1 MLLKGSARV
10 AEIPT
15 YTTTIQYHTTQYM
28 KTIKSTYIP
37 ELASK
42 TLAQIDAAMAS
53 MTVTGCIDQ
62 INWPELYPVAPQT
75 TFILAHTDHMLYV
88 RYEVKGEVPLATK
101 TNDLELV
108 NEDACVE
115 IFIADQDNTH
125 YWNFE
130 FNPAGVCNASHRKE
144 RKVDV
149 VRLNAEQLTSI
160 QRYGQQL
167 CAAHW
172 TLLIGIPL
180 SLIELDLTKEHSRR
194 ANLYKC
200 GDKTPMKHY
209 ASWNPIKAE
218 APAFHLPAFF
228 GEVIFE

>member
-1 MLLKGSARV
+1 
-10 AEIPT
+10 
-15 YTTTIQYHTTQYM
+15 M
-28 KTIKSTYIP
+28 KTIKSTYLP
-37 ELASK
+37 ELVGLS
-42 TLAQIDAAMAS
+42 LAKIDAIMA
-53 MTVTGCIDQ
+53 TTPVAGKIDQ
-62 INWPELYPVAPQT
+62 INWPDQYPAAPQT
-75 TFILAHTDHMLYV
+75 TFTLAHTDQMLYV
-88 RYEVKGEVPLATK
+88 RYEVKGEVPLSTK

-115 IFIADQDNTH
+115 IFIADADNTH

-149 VRLNAEQLTSI
+149 VRLNAEQLASI

-180 SLIELDLTKEHSRR
+180 SLIDIDLTKESSRR

-200 GDKTPMKHY
+200 GDKTAMKHY
-209 ASWNPIKAE
+209 ASWNAISAP
-218 APAFHLPAFF
+218 APAFHLPEFF
-228 GEVIFE
+228 GEIQF

>member
-1 MLLKGSARV
+1 
-10 AEIPT
+10 
-15 YTTTIQYHTTQYM
+15 M
-28 KTIKSTYIP
+28 KTTKAIYTP
-37 ELASK
+37 DLEGK
-42 TLAQIDAAMAS
+42 TLAQIDATLAAMP
-53 MTVTGCIDQ
+53 TTGHIDQ
-62 INWPELYPVAPQT
+62 INWPDLYPVAPQT
-75 TFILAHTDHMLYV
+75 TFTLAHTDEMLYV
-88 RYEVKGEVPLATK
+88 RYEVKGEVPLSTK

-115 IFIADQDNTH
+115 IFIGDEDNTH

-149 VRLNAEQLTSI
+149 VRLNAEQLASI

-180 SLIELDLTKEHSRR
+180 SLIELDLTQEHSRR

-200 GDKTPMKHY
+200 GDKTAMKHY
-209 ASWNPIKAE
+209 ASWNPIEAE

-228 GEVIFE
+228 GEILF

>member
-1 MLLKGSARV
+1 
-10 AEIPT
+10 
-15 YTTTIQYHTTQYM
+15 M
-28 KTIKSTYIP
+28 KTTKSIYLP
-37 ELASK
+37 ELLGLS
-42 TLAQIDAAMAS
+42 LAKIDAALAAAP
-53 MTVTGCIDQ
+53 VAGEIDSL
-62 INWPELYPVAPQT
+62 NWMEQYPVAPRT
-75 TFILAHTDHMLYV
+75 TFTIAHTNEMLYV
-88 RYEVKGEVPLATK
+88 RYEVKGEMPLATK

-115 IFIADQDNTH
+115 IFIGDADNTH

-149 VRLNAEQLTSI
+149 VRLNAEQLASI

-172 TLLIGIPL
+172 TLLVGIPL
-180 SLIELDLTKEHSRR
+180 ALIDLDLTRERARR

-209 ASWNPIKAE
+209 ASWNPIEVE
-218 APAFHLPAFF
+218 APAFHLPEFF
-228 GEVIFE
+228 GEIQF

>member
-1 MLLKGSARV
+1 
-10 AEIPT
+10 
-15 YTTTIQYHTTQYM
+15 M
-28 KTIKSTYIP
+28 KTTKSIYLP
-37 ELASK
+37 ELSGLS
-42 TLAQIDAAMAS
+42 LAKIDAALAAAP
-53 MTVTGCIDQ
+53 VAGEIDTL
-62 INWPELYPVAPQT
+62 NWVEQYPVAPRT
-75 TFILAHTDHMLYV
+75 TFTIAHTNEMLYV

-115 IFIADQDNTH
+115 IFIGDADNTH

-149 VRLNAEQLTSI
+149 VRLNAEQLASV

-172 TLLIGIPL
+172 TLLVGIPL
-180 SLIELDLTKEHSRR
+180 ALIDLDLTRERARR

-209 ASWNPIKAE
+209 ASWSPINAP
-218 APAFHLPAFF
+218 APAFHLPEFF
-228 GEVIFE
+228 GEIQF

>member
-1 MLLKGSARV
+1 
-10 AEIPT
+10 
-15 YTTTIQYHTTQYM
+15 M
-28 KTIKSTYIP
+28 KTTKSTYTP
-37 ELASK
+37 ELSCLSLAK
-42 TLAQIDAAMAS
+42 IDATLAAMPVSGKIDTLNWVEQFPAA
-53 MTVTGCIDQ
+53 
-62 INWPELYPVAPQT
+62 PET
-75 TFILAHTDHMLYV
+75 RFTLAHTDEMLYV

-101 TNDLELV
+101 TEDLQLV

-115 IFIADQDNTH
+115 IFISDADNTH

-149 VRLNAEQLTSI
+149 VRLNAEQLQSI
-160 QRYGQQL
+160 KRFSVQL

-172 TLLIGIPL
+172 SLLVGIPFA
-180 SLIELDLTKEHSRR
+180 LIDLDLTHEHARR

-209 ASWNPIKAE
+209 ASWNPINAP
-218 APAFHLPAFF
+218 APAFHLPEFF
-228 GEVIFE
+228 GEIQFD

>member
-1 MLLKGSARV
+1 
-10 AEIPT
+10 
-15 YTTTIQYHTTQYM
+15 M
-28 KTIKSTYIP
+28 KTTKSTYLP
-37 ELASK
+37 ELVGLS
-42 TLAQIDAAMAS
+42 LAKIDVIMA
-53 MTVTGCIDQ
+53 TTPVAGRIDQ
-62 INWPELYPVAPQT
+62 INWPEQYPTAPQT
-75 TFILAHTDHMLYV
+75 TFTIAHTDQMLYV

-101 TNDLELV
+101 INDLELV

-115 IFIADQDNTH
+115 IFIGDADNTH

-149 VRLNAEQLTSI
+149 VRLNEEQLASI

-180 SLIELDLTKEHSRR
+180 SLIDLDLTKESSRR

-200 GDKTPMKHY
+200 GDKTAMKHY
-209 ASWNPIKAE
+209 ASWNGISVP
-218 APAFHLPAFF
+218 APAFHLPEFF
-228 GEVIFE
+228 GDIQFN

>member
-1 MLLKGSARV
+1 
-10 AEIPT
+10 
-15 YTTTIQYHTTQYM
+15 M
-28 KTIKSTYIP
+28 KTTKSIYLP
-37 ELASK
+37 ELSELS
-42 TLAQIDAAMAS
+42 LAKIDAVLAAAP
-53 MTVTGCIDQ
+53 VAGEIDTL
-62 INWPELYPVAPQT
+62 NWVEQYPTAPQT
-75 TFILAHTDHMLYV
+75 AFTLAHTDEMLYV

-115 IFIADQDNTH
+115 IFIGDADNTH

-149 VRLNAEQLTSI
+149 VRLNAEQLASI

-172 TLLIGIPL
+172 TLLVGIPL
-180 SLIELDLTKEHSRR
+180 ALIELDLTRERARR

-200 GDKTPMKHY
+200 GDKTGMKHY
-209 ASWNPIKAE
+209 ASWNPIEAE
-218 APAFHLPAFF
+218 APAFHLPEFF
-228 GEVIFE
+228 GEIQF

>member
-1 MLLKGSARV
+1 
-10 AEIPT
+10 
-15 YTTTIQYHTTQYM
+15 M
-28 KTIKSTYIP
+28 KTTKSTYLP
-37 ELASK
+37 ELVGLSIAK
-42 TLAQIDAAMAS
+42 IDVIMA
-53 MTVTGCIDQ
+53 TTPVAGKIDQ
-62 INWPELYPVAPQT
+62 INWPEQYPTAPQT
-75 TFILAHTDHMLYV
+75 TFTIAHTDQMLYV

-101 TNDLELV
+101 INDLELV

-115 IFIADQDNTH
+115 IFIGDADNTH

-149 VRLNAEQLTSI
+149 VRLNAEQLASI

-180 SLIELDLTKEHSRR
+180 SLIDLDLTKESSRR

-200 GDKTPMKHY
+200 GDKTAMKHY
-209 ASWNPIKAE
+209 ASWNAISAP
-218 APAFHLPAFF
+218 APAFHLPEFF
-228 GEVIFE
+228 GEIQFD

>member
-1 MLLKGSARV
+1 
-10 AEIPT
+10 
-15 YTTTIQYHTTQYM
+15 M
-28 KTIKSTYIP
+28 KTTKSIYLP
-37 ELASK
+37 ELSELS
-42 TLAQIDAAMAS
+42 LAKIDAVLAAAP
-53 MTVTGCIDQ
+53 VAGEIDTL
-62 INWPELYPVAPQT
+62 NWVEQYPVAPRT
-75 TFILAHTDHMLYV
+75 TFTLAHTNEMLYV

-101 TNDLELV
+101 INDLELV

-115 IFIADQDNTH
+115 IFIGDADNTH

-149 VRLNAEQLTSI
+149 VRLNAEQLASI

-172 TLLIGIPL
+172 TLLVGIPL
-180 SLIELDLTKEHSRR
+180 ALIELDLTRERARR

-209 ASWNPIKAE
+209 ASWNPIEAE
-218 APAFHLPAFF
+218 APAFHLPEFF
-228 GEVIFE
+228 GEIQF

>member
-1 MLLKGSARV
+1 
-10 AEIPT
+10 
-15 YTTTIQYHTTQYM
+15 M
-28 KTIKSTYIP
+28 KRAKSTYQADWQTLS
-37 ELASK
+37 LA
-42 TLAQIDAAMAS
+42 T
-53 MTVTGCIDQ
+53 IDQ
-62 INWPELYPVAPQT
+62 QMAALPISGTIDMLNWSELYPDAPET
-75 TFILAHTDHMLYV
+75 RFTLAHTDKMLYV
-88 RYEVKGEVPLATK
+88 RYEVKGEVPLSTK

-115 IFIADQDNTH
+115 IFIGDKDNTH

-149 VRLNAEQLTSI
+149 VRLNSEQLASI

-180 SLIELDLTKEHSRR
+180 ALIDLDLNQEHSRR
-194 ANLYKC
+194 TNLYKC

-209 ASWNPIKAE
+209 ASWNPIDAP
-218 APAFHLPAFF
+218 APAFHLPEFF
-228 GEVIFE
+228 GEIQF

>member
-1 MLLKGSARV
+1 
-10 AEIPT
+10 
-15 YTTTIQYHTTQYM
+15 M
-28 KTIKSTYIP
+28 KTTKSIYLP
-37 ELASK
+37 ELSGFS
-42 TLAQIDAAMAS
+42 LAKIDAALAAAS
-53 MTVTGCIDQ
+53 VAGEIDTL
-62 INWPELYPVAPQT
+62 NWVEQYPVAPRT
-75 TFILAHTDHMLYV
+75 TFTIAHTNEMLYV

-115 IFIADQDNTH
+115 IFIGDADNTH

-149 VRLNAEQLTSI
+149 VRLNAEQLASI

-172 TLLIGIPL
+172 TLLVGIPL
-180 SLIELDLTKEHSRR
+180 ALIDLDLTRERARR

-209 ASWNPIKAE
+209 ASWNPIEAE
-218 APAFHLPAFF
+218 APAFHLPEFF
-228 GEVIFE
+228 GEIQF

>member
-1 MLLKGSARV
+1 MF
-10 AEIPT
+10 IN
-15 YTTTIQYHTTQYM
+15 M
-28 KTIKSTYIP
+28 KSTQSTYSP
-37 ELASK
+37 ELAHLS
-42 TLAQIDAAMAS
+42 LAKLDAALAAMPA
-53 MTVTGCIDQ
+53 TGSIDH
-62 INWPELYPVAPQT
+62 INWPDLYPAAPHA
-75 TFILAHTDHMLYV
+75 TFTLAHTDHMLYV
-88 RYEVKGEVPLATK
+88 RYEVKGEVPLSTK

-115 IFIADQDNTH
+115 IFIGDADNTH

-149 VRLNAEQLTSI
+149 VRLNPDQLASI

-172 TLLIGIPL
+172 TLLVGIPL
-180 SLIELDLTKEHSRR
+180 SLIQLDLTKESSRR

-200 GDKTPMKHY
+200 GDKTAMKHY
-209 ASWNPIKAE
+209 ASWSPIQAP

-228 GEVIFE
+228 GEIQF

>member
-1 MLLKGSARV
+1 
-10 AEIPT
+10 
-15 YTTTIQYHTTQYM
+15 M
-28 KTIKSTYIP
+28 KTTKSIYLP
-37 ELASK
+37 ELAGQ
-42 TLAQIDAAMAS
+42 TLAKIDAILAS
-53 MTVTGCIDQ
+53 TPVAGKIDQ
-62 INWPELYPVAPQT
+62 LNWVEQYPAAPQT
-75 TFILAHTDHMLYV
+75 TFSIAHTDEMLYV

-115 IFIADQDNTH
+115 IFIGDRDNTH

-149 VRLNAEQLTSI
+149 VRLNAEQLASI

-172 TLLIGIPL
+172 TLLVGIPL
-180 SLIELDLTKEHSRR
+180 ALIDLDLSEEYSRR

-200 GDKTPMKHY
+200 GDKTGMKHY
-209 ASWNPIKAE
+209 ASWNPIEAE

-228 GEVIFE
+228 GEIQF